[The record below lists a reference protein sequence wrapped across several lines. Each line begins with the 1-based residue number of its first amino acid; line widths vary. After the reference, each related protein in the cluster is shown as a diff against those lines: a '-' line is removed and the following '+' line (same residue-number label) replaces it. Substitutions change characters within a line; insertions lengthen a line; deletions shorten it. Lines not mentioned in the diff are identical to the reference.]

1 MRGNDRPREEALL
14 EHIYGLLQAPAPPEL
29 PPGAENNEQL
39 RKIHEYLVNLRT
51 ILTAFS
57 RGDMSPTITLR
68 GFVGGNLK
76 ALQANLLHLTWQIQQ
91 VAEGDFSQRVDFLGS
106 FSDSFNEMVVQLNSA
121 ITALRQKE
129 EELTHLTLALQN
141 EIEQKAN
148 ALSALRKS
156 EASFRYMAEHDALT
170 GVCNRRSFYD
180 LAVMELQRSYEARQ
194 PCVLGMLDIDYF
206 KRFNDT
212 YGHLEGDA
220 ALRHVTQTIQAGL
233 RDQDILGRYGG
244 EEFVLLLP
252 GTDRDGGIRS
262 AERHR
267 LDIMQSPIKTH
278 VGSASITI
286 SMGLVY
292 VSPDDTPVRNVAFL
306 EKLLGFADE
315 ALYTAKNGGRNRL
328 EISSYPDICL
338 IPNTAAD

>member
-1 MRGNDRPREEALL
+1 MELL
-14 EHIYGLLQAPAPPEL
+14 VAHLTKMLHDPVAPEIPPEL
-29 PPGAENNEQL
+29 ANIEGLSAL
-39 RKIHEYLVNLRT
+39 HDYIVSFRDLLDT
-51 ILTAFS
+51 FG
-57 RGDMSPTITLR
+57 RGDFSPDIRLR
-68 GFVGGNLK
+68 GIVAGRLK
-76 ALQANLLHLTWQIQQ
+76 KLQASLLHLCWQIQQ
-91 VAEGDFSQRVDFLGS
+91 VAAGDFTQRVEFMGEFAS
-106 FSDSFNEMVVQLNSA
+106 SFNSMVEQLDSA
-121 ITALRQKE
+121 LTTLRHKE
-129 EELTHLTLALQN
+129 EELTRLTMALQR
-141 EIEQKAN
+141 EVGQKAE
-148 ALSALRKS
+148 ALEALRQS
-156 EASFRYMAEHDALT
+156 EARFRYMAEHDALT